1 MLVNF
6 LKTKKQNIMK
16 ENPED
21 NIKTKQE
28 KVILQEKPIKTKKNT
43 NAKVTKKPI
52 SSKTLPKPAMPIK
65 SYYSY
70 DNAELKSIKV
80 KLTDDF
86 DIFKETKEITK
97 NKKHVEMK
105 EEKYVIKCGISGE
118 VLENPKYTYVSSQ
131 RNGTS
136 EYVHEKHL
144 DKLNTCSS
152 CKKLFVEKLAEN
164 HCNYCI
170 NRAVERHILPY
181 NTKAE
186 AKLSSIFS
194 PTDPTKVKFCD
205 KNISS
210 FYNGKNPASF
220 IYSSGNPEPHPNLF
234 GIELE
239 YECKKSR
246 GLAVLKVFPLIKE
259 FAVLKRDSTLV
270 EGFEIVSVPADKL
283 AHYKLWE
290 PLFKEIEKDENIE
303 CTPYSFDEAKGKGVG
318 CGLHIHISKDSM
330 IHHNAYS
337 VSDKNGAE
345 KDLRIVTGLPI
356 AKLQTFIY
364 SRNNRNF
371 VELMAGRKSN
381 MYNDFTAE
389 KGIMFDVNGK
399 IMAGARSVI
408 NLENGRFDHRTAVNF
423 NTSNGKTIEF
433 RIFRS
438 TKNKLEL
445 LKNIDFVD
453 AICCFCRTG
462 NASLQEMKDW
472 IYFYEFVSK
481 NRQDYPYLYKF
492 FETDKDFII
501 LLSNK
506 EKGIE
511 EKYEAVSSE
520 QVNIPLPA
528 AEVAPLGFN
537 PANLRGLRARAIIR
551 EYEEYEDLPVQET
564 DF

>member
-1 MLVNF
+1 MKETENQAEVKITVKKP
-6 LKTKKQNIMK
+6 LKTK
-16 ENPED
+16 EY
-21 NIKTKQE
+21 T
-28 KVILQEKPIKTKKNT
+28 VT
-43 NAKVTKKPI
+43 KVTKKR
-52 SSKTLPKPAMPIK
+52 KTDMPKTYLSANYLSVP
-65 SYYSY
+65 
-70 DNAELKSIKV
+70 LKQMG
-80 KLTDDF
+80 DDF
-86 DIFKETKEITK
+86 NIPSQEIGEGVKTTAASNKKILKVNEKTKE
-97 NKKHVEMK
+97 EQ
-105 EEKYVIKCGISGE
+105 KYSIKCGVSGE
-118 VLENPKYTYVSSQ
+118 VLEKPRYTYVSNQ

-136 EYVHEKHL
+136 EYVHENHL

-152 CKKLFVEKLAEN
+152 CKKLFVEKLEEN
-164 HCNYCI
+164 HCYYCI

-181 NTKAE
+181 HTKAE
-186 AKLSSIFS
+186 SKLSFIFS

-205 KNISS
+205 KNIST
-210 FYNGKNPASF
+210 FYAGKNPSSF
-220 IYSSGNPEPHPNLF
+220 IYSCGNSEPQPNLF

-246 GLAVLKVFPLIKE
+246 GLAVLKVHPLIKE

-270 EGFEIVSVPADKL
+270 EGFEIVSAPADKL
-283 AHYKLWE
+283 AHYKIWDS
-290 PLFKEIEKDENIE
+290 LFTEIEKDNNIE
-303 CTPYSFDEAKGKGVG
+303 CTPYSYDEAKGKGVG

-337 VSDKNGAE
+337 VADKNGAE

-364 SRNNRNF
+364 SKYNRKF

-399 IMAGARSVI
+399 ITAGARSVI
-408 NLENGRFDHRTAVNF
+408 NLENGGFDHRTAVNF

-481 NRQDYPYLYKF
+481 NRQDYPFLFKF
-492 FETDKDFII
+492 FETDKDFLL

-506 EKGIE
+506 ENGIE
-511 EKYEAVSSE
+511 GKSEISE
-520 QVNIPLPA
+520 QPIISNVIPPEPPLA
-528 AEVAPLGFN
+528 VAGHL
-537 PANLRGLRARAIIR
+537 NLRRLYLNRDLTKVFEA
-551 EYEEYEDLPVQET
+551 ENEDEDEDEDLSEEEELN
-564 DF
+564 F